1 MTGNYPEQTA
11 GQFNKSM
18 SMPIKLILL
27 AIISFG
33 LASCASGP
41 EPVKLNPDEAEILF
55 ARGEYQK
62 ADVLFL
68 DLAQQARTHR
78 RTTLLLRAAAAEAR
92 SSNPAVAKR
101 TLQGLQINHADANQ
115 RLLLRLAQAH
125 IALTERRIDEVL
137 KLLSTPPPAGTDHF
151 YFADYYDLR
160 AEAFALSG
168 NRIETARELIKR
180 ERYLRDAELIRA
192 NQQDIWQAL
201 AMLTEQAL
209 MQLRTEPPPNVL
221 SGWMDLVR
229 IAKTY
234 QLRPDMLRQAVQQ
247 WQRAYPRHPAD
258 RQIIESLLNR
268 QQQDVALPKH
278 IALLLPFSS
287 KFGKAAEA
295 IRDGVLAAYYA
306 RHRKNAQSLRIYD
319 VSNNSGDVLAIYQQA
334 VAEGADF
341 IVGPL
346 DKAAITRIA
355 ASKPLPVPTLALNY
369 ALEDKIPANLYQF
382 GLSPEEEAR
391 QVAERTWLD
400 GYVNAVT
407 LTPSGPWGDRVVQA
421 FNQRWTEIGGQI
433 VSQESYNP
441 SNKDFSRPI
450 RRLLSIDDSQRR
462 YRSLS
467 RLLNRKLKYTPRRRQ
482 DIDFVFVAAYPRQAR
497 QIRPQLKFYHA
508 SGVPVYATSHVFTGN
523 LNPAR
528 DRDMDGLMFGDMPW
542 VLSDSKHPR
551 SLRNRIEPDIS
562 RAGHSLQ
569 RLYALGIDAYNII
582 AGLNTLKKY
591 TYERFDGETG
601 SLSLDLKQQIHRQLT
616 WVKFIKG
623 RPVRVDQEI

>member
-1 MTGNYPEQTA
+1 
-11 GQFNKSM
+11 M

-27 AIISFG
+27 TIISFA

-62 ADVLFL
+62 ANAIFRDM
-68 DLAQQARTHR
+68 AKQQRLHKRTP
-78 RTTLLLRAAAAEAR
+78 LLLRAAAAEAR
-92 SSNPAVAKR
+92 ANNLSDARR
-101 TLQGLQINHADANQ
+101 TLQSLQVNYNDPLQ
-115 RLLLRLAQAH
+115 KQLLILTQAH
-125 IALTERRIDEVL
+125 IALHGRQADEVL
-137 KLLSTPPPAGTDHF
+137 NLLSSPPPAGSNPFYIADH
-151 YFADYYDLR
+151 YDLR
-160 AEAFALSG
+160 ADAFNLSG

-180 ERYLRDAELIRA
+180 ERYLRDPELIRA

-209 MQLRTEPPPNVL
+209 MQLRTEPPPSVL

-234 QLRPDMLRQAVQQ
+234 QLRPNMLRQAVQQ

-268 QQQDVALPKH
+268 QQQDVSLPKH

-295 IRDGVLAAYYA
+295 IRDGFLAAYYA
-306 RHRKNAQSLRIYD
+306 RHMQNIQSIRIYD
-319 VSNNSGDVLAIYQQA
+319 ASSASDGSKADVLAIYQQA
-334 VAEGADF
+334 VADGADF
-341 IVGPL
+341 VVGPL
-346 DKAAITRIA
+346 NKAAITHI
-355 ASKPLPVPTLALNY
+355 ASKTPLPAPTLALNY
-369 ALEDKIPANLYQF
+369 ALEESVPVNLYQF

-400 GYVNAVT
+400 GHINAVT
-407 LTPSGPWGDRVVQA
+407 LTPSGPWGERVMQA
-421 FNQRWTEIGGQI
+421 FSQRWLEIGGKL

-441 SNKDFSRPI
+441 ADKDFSRPI
-450 RRLLSIDDSQRR
+450 RRLLNIDDSRRR
-462 YRSLS
+462 YRGLS

-482 DIDFVFVAAYPRQAR
+482 DIDFVFMAAYPRQAR

-508 SGVPVYATSHVFTGN
+508 SDVPVYATSHVFTGN

-542 VLSDSKHPR
+542 VLTDTEHRR
-551 SLRNRIEPDIS
+551 SLRSRIEPDIS

-569 RLYALGIDAYNII
+569 RLYALGVDAYNIVN
-582 AGLNTLKKY
+582 ALNTLKKY
-591 TYERFDGETG
+591 SYERFDGETG
-601 SLSLDLKQQIHRQLT
+601 SLSLGLKQHLHRQLT
-616 WVKFIKG
+616 WVKFVKG
-623 RPVRVDQEI
+623 RTVRLEQTQLDQEI

>member
-1 MTGNYPEQTA
+1 
-11 GQFNKSM
+11 M

-33 LASCASGP
+33 LASCATGP
-41 EPVKLNPDEAEILF
+41 EPAKLNPDEAEILF

-62 ADVLFL
+62 SDALFL
-68 DLAQQARTHR
+68 DMARQVRPHR
-78 RTTLLLRAAAAEAR
+78 RTVLLLRSAAAEAR
-92 SSNPAVAKR
+92 SNNPVAAKR
-101 TLQGLQINHADANQ
+101 TLQSLQINYADASQ
-115 RLLLRLAQAH
+115 RLLLNLAQAH
-125 IALTERRIDEVL
+125 IALIERRIDEVL
-137 KLLSTPPPAGTDHF
+137 KLLGTPPPAGTGHF

-160 AEAFALSG
+160 ADAFALSG

-258 RQIIESLLNR
+258 RQMIESLLNR
-268 QQQDVALPKH
+268 QQQDVALPKR

-295 IRDGVLAAYYA
+295 IRDGVLAAYYN
-306 RHRKNAQSLRIYD
+306 RHMKNLQSLRIYD
-319 VSNNSGDVLAIYQQA
+319 VSSNSGDVLTIYQEA

-355 ASKPLPVPTLALNY
+355 TSKPLPVPTLALNY
-369 ALEDKIPANLYQF
+369 ALQDNIPANLYQF

-421 FNQRWTEIGGQI
+421 FNQRWAEIGGQI

-441 SNKDFSRPI
+441 ADKDFSRPI
-450 RRLLSIDDSQRR
+450 RRLLNIDDSQRR

-482 DIDFVFVAAYPRQAR
+482 DIDFVFMAAYPRQAR

-508 SGVPVYATSHVFTGN
+508 SDVPVYATSHVFTGN

-542 VLSDSKHPR
+542 VLADSTHPR
-551 SLRNRIEPDIS
+551 TLRNKIEPDIS

-616 WVKFIKG
+616 WVKFVKG
-623 RPVRVDQEI
+623 RPLRLDQEI

>member
-1 MTGNYPEQTA
+1 
-11 GQFNKSM
+11 M

-27 AIISFG
+27 TLISFV
-33 LASCASGP
+33 LASCAGGP
-41 EPVKLNPDEAEILF
+41 QPIKLNPDEAELLF

-62 ADVLFL
+62 AGLLFQDMAKPL
-68 DLAQQARTHR
+68 RPHKRTP
-78 RTTLLLRAAAAEAR
+78 LLLRAAAAEASANNLPNAR
-92 SSNPAVAKR
+92 R
-101 TLQGLQINHADANQ
+101 ILQNLSIDPADAHQ
-115 RLLLRLAQAH
+115 QLLLTLTQAHMALAQ
-125 IALTERRIDEVL
+125 RRTDEVL
-137 KLLSTPPPAGTDHF
+137 SLLNTPPAAGTNPF

-160 AEAFALSG
+160 ADAFSASG

-180 ERYLRDAELIRA
+180 ERYLKDAELIRA

-209 MQLRTEPPPNVL
+209 MQLRTEPPPSVL
-221 SGWMDLVR
+221 SGWMDLIR

-234 QLRPDMLRQAVQQ
+234 QLRPDLLRQAVLQ
-247 WQRAYPRHPAD
+247 WQQAYPRHPAD
-258 RQIIESLLNR
+258 PRIIKSLLNR

-295 IRDGVLAAYYA
+295 IRDGFLAAYYN
-306 RHRKNAQSLRIYD
+306 RHMKNVQSIRIYD
-319 VSNNSGDVLAIYQQA
+319 VSSENGDSPADVLSIYQQA
-334 VAEGADF
+334 IHDGADF

-346 DKAAITRIA
+346 DKAAIARIA
-355 ASKPLPVPTLALNY
+355 GQPLPVPTLALNY
-369 ALEDKIPANLYQF
+369 IRQDSVPANLYQF

-407 LTPSGPWGDRVVQA
+407 LMPTGPWGDRVVQA
-421 FNQRWTEIGGQI
+421 FAQRWTEIGGQI
-433 VSQESYNP
+433 VSQETYNP
-441 SNKDFSRPI
+441 ADKDFSRPI
-450 RRLLSIDDSQRR
+450 RRLLNIDDSRRR

-467 RLLNRKLKYTPRRRQ
+467 NLLNRKLKYTPRRRQ
-482 DIDFVFVAAYPRQAR
+482 DIDFVFMAAYPRQAR

-508 SGVPVYATSHVFTGN
+508 SRVPVYATSHVFTGN

-542 VLSDSKHPR
+542 VLADSRHPR
-551 SLRNRIEPDIS
+551 SLRNKIEKDIS

-582 AGLNTLKKY
+582 SALNTLKKY
-591 TYERFDGETG
+591 SYERFDGETG

-616 WVKFIKG
+616 WVKFVKG
-623 RPVRVDQEI
+623 RPVPIEPAQVDQEI

>member
-1 MTGNYPEQTA
+1 
-11 GQFNKSM
+11 M
-18 SMPIKLILL
+18 SMLIKLILL
-27 AIISFG
+27 TIISFG
-33 LASCASGP
+33 LASCATGP

-68 DLAQQARTHR
+68 DLARQARAHR
-78 RTTLLLRAAAAEAR
+78 RTALSLRAAAAEAR
-92 SSNPAVAKR
+92 SNNPTAAKR
-101 TLQGLQINHADANQ
+101 TLQGLQINYADANQ

-125 IALTERRIDEVL
+125 IAFTERRIDEVL
-137 KLLSTPPPAGTDHF
+137 KLLSTPPPTGTDHF

-160 AEAFALSG
+160 ADAFAVSG

-319 VSNNSGDVLAIYQQA
+319 VSANSGDVLAIYQQA

-369 ALEDKIPANLYQF
+369 ALEDRIPANLYQF

-616 WVKFIKG
+616 WVKFVKG

>member
-1 MTGNYPEQTA
+1 
-11 GQFNKSM
+11 M
-18 SMPIKLILL
+18 SMPIKIILL
-27 AIISFG
+27 TIISFG

-41 EPVKLNPDEAEILF
+41 EPVKLKPDEAEILF

-62 ADVLFL
+62 ADALFL
-68 DLAQQARTHR
+68 DLARQARPHR

-92 SSNPAVAKR
+92 SNNPTGAKR
-101 TLQGLQINHADANQ
+101 TLQGLQINYNDANQ
-115 RLLLRLAQAH
+115 RLLLALAQAH
-125 IALTERRIDEVL
+125 IALSERRIDEVL
-137 KLLSTPPPAGTDHF
+137 KLLSPPPPAGTNHF

-160 AEAFALSG
+160 ADAFALSG

-258 RQIIESLLNR
+258 RKIIESLLNR
-268 QQQDVALPKH
+268 QQQDVALPKR

-295 IRDGVLAAYYA
+295 IRDGVLAAYYN
-306 RHRKNAQSLRIYD
+306 RHMKNLQSLHIYD
-319 VSNNSGDVLAIYQQA
+319 VSNSNGDVLAIYQQA

-341 IVGPL
+341 IIGPL
-346 DKAAITRIA
+346 NKAAISRIA
-355 ASKPLPVPTLALNY
+355 TSKPLPVPTLALNY
-369 ALEDKIPANLYQF
+369 ALENNIPANLYQF

-421 FNQRWTEIGGQI
+421 FNQRWSEIGGQI
-433 VSQESYNP
+433 VSQETYNP
-441 SNKDFSRPI
+441 ADKDFSRPI
-450 RRLLSIDDSQRR
+450 RRLLNIDNSQRR

-482 DIDFVFVAAYPRQAR
+482 DIDFVFMAAYPRQAR

-508 SGVPVYATSHVFTGN
+508 SDVQVYATSHVFTGN

-542 VLSDSKHPR
+542 VLADSTHPR
-551 SLRNRIEPDIS
+551 SLRSKIEPDIS

-569 RLYALGIDAYNII
+569 RLYALGIDAYNVI
-582 AGLNTLKKY
+582 ASLNTLKKY

-616 WVKFIKG
+616 WVKFVKG